1 MPDESVDIL
10 LAERM
15 HWTLEYVRGMD
26 IDEYLDVL
34 NTINALDVARAHER
48 QSEAFRAAARR

>member
-1 MPDESVDIL
+1 VDIL